1 MTKKSDHGKGFGL
14 RGVSRRLHLSSS
26 MGRALL
32 ALQQVKEKEA
42 VKVQGSLL
50 ILINNII
57 MNENKYFAHESFQH
71 YGMPGVELVLEKLF
85 YIYT

>member
-1 MTKKSDHGKGFGL
+1 
-14 RGVSRRLHLSSS
+14 

-32 ALQQVKEKEA
+32 ALQQVKENEA
-42 VKVQGSLL
+42 VKVQGNLL

-57 MNENKYFAHESFQH
+57 MNENKYFTHESFQH
-71 YGMPGVELVLEKLF
+71 YEMPGVELVLEKLF